1 MLCSKKAKR
10 ARIEE
15 IRRQNENEAHL
26 MECARAEVIMR
37 AKSLAERACISF
49 RKEENTKLTAVE
61 FVEPITA
68 ALSLSPLV
76 STIVPS
82 NAVVSPA
89 PLALDVAL

>member
-1 MLCSKKAKR
+1 
-10 ARIEE
+10 
-15 IRRQNENEAHL
+15 

-68 ALSLSPLV
+68 ALSLSPSQL
-76 STIVPS
+76 S

-89 PLALDVAL
+89 PLALDIAL